1 MSLNKVMLI
10 GNVGRDPEVRYLD
23 KDKVVCT
30 FSLAT
35 SENYTDRIT
44 GEKKTETEWHRL
56 EMWDNLAKIAEK
68 YIKKGNQIY
77 VEGKLRAENWKDKD
91 GNEKTG
97 IKIRVTA
104 LTLLGSRSNEAKP
117 SDESS
122 TKDINT
128 TTHQPQPDDDLP
140 F

>member
-23 KDKVVCT
+23 KDKVVST
-30 FSLAT
+30 FSIAT

-68 YIKKGNQIY
+68 YIKKGSQIY

-104 LTLLGSRSNEAKP
+104 LTLLGSRNNDTKS

-122 TKDINT
+122 PKDINT
-128 TTHQPQPDDDLP
+128 TTHQPQSDDDLP